1 MISSEKRAKIIWH
14 CRRGMLELDL
24 ILNRFMEKQFE
35 FLSSNQVEAFEKLL
49 SCQDPDIYAW
59 LMGYEQPKD
68 RELIDIVAIIKH
80 HGNH

>member
-68 RELIDIVAIIKH
+68 RELIDIVAIVKH